1 MKSYTPKTYKKQ
13 SHLDDVLKTKGVRLE
28 RGKVGLGKIVKF
40 NRGRIIKNNPQKS
53 YQYDLPPEKNDFQS

>member
-13 SHLDDVLKTKGVRLE
+13 NNLDDVLRTKGVRLE

-40 NRGRIIKNNPQKS
+40 NQGRIIKNNP
-53 YQYDLPPEKNDFQS
+53 

>member
-13 SHLDDVLKTKGVRLE
+13 SHLDDALKTKGVRLE

-40 NRGRIIKNNPQKS
+40 NRGRIIKNNP
-53 YQYDLPPEKNDFQS
+53 